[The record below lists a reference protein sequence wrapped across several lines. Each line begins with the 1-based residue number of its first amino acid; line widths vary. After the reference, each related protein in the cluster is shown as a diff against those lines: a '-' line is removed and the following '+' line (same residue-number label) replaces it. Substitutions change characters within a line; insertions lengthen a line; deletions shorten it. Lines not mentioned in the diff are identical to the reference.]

1 MHLIWSLLLMLLISA
16 CGKPVSKS
24 LPKKTEP
31 LKAPD
36 MQMVLIH
43 QSIQC
48 IVGECPQGIGRVFSI
63 NKADHSKSST
73 CTAFLVRPDMVMTNS
88 HCIFSGKISDQE
100 TCKNLFFAFPTEW
113 GYTNSAYC
121 KEILWRDP
129 KQRGRSHYRKGEN
142 DFALIKLNNE
152 MPGNVLSPSQRGLR
166 QGDMVYP
173 VVGDFLDV
181 HDTRLLELSCLVEK
195 YSPSSGVGQLYHCPI
210 ISGNSGS
217 PVLDENQRV
226 VGIIFASS
234 DASIR
239 KPEDDID
246 TRIRARSK
254 GYAFSMDYIL
264 SILGHLIPPHAAETF
279 ILGGE
284 ISK

>member
-1 MHLIWSLLLMLLISA
+1 
-16 CGKPVSKS
+16 
-24 LPKKTEP
+24 
-31 LKAPD
+31 
-36 MQMVLIH
+36 
-43 QSIQC
+43 
-48 IVGECPQGIGRVFSI
+48 
-63 NKADHSKSST
+63 
-73 CTAFLVRPDMVMTNS
+73 
-88 HCIFSGKISDQE
+88 
-100 TCKNLFFAFPTEW
+100 
-113 GYTNSAYC
+113 
-121 KEILWRDP
+121 
-129 KQRGRSHYRKGEN
+129 
-142 DFALIKLNNE
+142 
-152 MPGNVLSPSQRGLR
+152 
-166 QGDMVYP
+166 MVYP